1 MTEQYIPGIGNL
13 GTIPRQ
19 KKLDFIMLVDTNNK
33 INGDIVNDRIKD
45 VLAFIKQIQM
55 EELQELAVVISIIT
69 FAENAKCIVEQVK
82 VIDYI
87 HSPIVFDGVKKR
99 FSDA

>member
-1 MTEQYIPGIGNL
+1 
-13 GTIPRQ
+13 
-19 KKLDFIMLVDTNNK
+19 MLVDTNNK

-45 VLAFIKQIQM
+45 VLASIKQIQM
-55 EELQELAVVISIIT
+55 EELQELSVVISIIT

-87 HSPIVFDGVKKR
+87 HSPIVFDGVKK
-99 FSDA
+99 DLVMHMHY